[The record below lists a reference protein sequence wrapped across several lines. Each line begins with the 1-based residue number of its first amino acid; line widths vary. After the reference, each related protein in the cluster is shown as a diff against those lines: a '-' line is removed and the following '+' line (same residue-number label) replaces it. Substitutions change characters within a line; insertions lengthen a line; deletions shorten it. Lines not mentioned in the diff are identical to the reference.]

1 MWLVGPSSPL
11 VCTVAIHLVKSPK
24 RSHKV
29 RHIVDIMC
37 RLLVSYLCVADGG
50 DDKGDKNRKKT
61 PKANK
66 KKEKPAGQEGVA
78 AASTSTAAGAEP
90 VVASGANEKRAKGSD
105 AAVSKGASTRG
116 SEGNKEKGAGKER
129 TDKSPRA
136 RGAGAAAGGKSSQKP
151 QPEFNMESDF
161 PTLVIHIIKLL
172 LLLLLLLL
180 YH

>member
-1 MWLVGPSSPL
+1 
-11 VCTVAIHLVKSPK
+11 VAIHLVKSPK

-37 RLLVSYLCVADGG
+37 RLLVSYVADGG

-136 RGAGAAAGGKSSQKP
+136 RGAAAAGGKSSQKP

-161 PTLVIHIIKLL
+161 PTLVIHIIKW
-172 LLLLLLLL
+172 LLLLL

>member
-1 MWLVGPSSPL
+1 MGPSSPL
-11 VCTVAIHLVKSPK
+11 VCTVAMHLVKSPK
-24 RSHKV
+24 RNHKV
-29 RHIVDIMC
+29 RHIVDIMW
-37 RLLVSYLCVADGG
+37 RLLVSYVCVADGG

-66 KKEKPAGQEGVA
+66 KKEKPAGQEGGA
-78 AASTSTAAGAEP
+78 AASTGPAAGTEP
-90 VVASGANEKRAKGSD
+90 VVASGASEKRAKGSD
-105 AAVSKGASTRG
+105 VVSKGASARG

-136 RGAGAAAGGKSSQKP
+136 RGPGAGGKSSQKP

-161 PTLVIHIIKLL
+161 PTLVKHNIIKW
-172 LLLLLLLL
+172 LLL